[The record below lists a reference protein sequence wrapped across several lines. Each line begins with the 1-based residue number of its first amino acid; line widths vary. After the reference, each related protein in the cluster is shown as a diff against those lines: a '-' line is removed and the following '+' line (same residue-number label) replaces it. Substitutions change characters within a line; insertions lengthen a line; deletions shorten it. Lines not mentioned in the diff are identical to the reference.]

1 MEFQNN
7 YLYICPMTNK
17 ATISIAEQLR
27 IALDGRTQRWLSKEV
42 KIPEDLL
49 SKKMKGVI
57 NFTDEEINAINTRLK
72 SNIKK

>member
-1 MEFQNN
+1 
-7 YLYICPMTNK
+7 MTNK